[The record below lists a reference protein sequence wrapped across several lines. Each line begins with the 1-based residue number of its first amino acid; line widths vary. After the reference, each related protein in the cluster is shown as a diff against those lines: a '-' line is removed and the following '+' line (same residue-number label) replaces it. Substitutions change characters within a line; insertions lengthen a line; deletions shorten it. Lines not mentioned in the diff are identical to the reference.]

1 MLLTEKI
8 GDMNVWE
15 FVLALFL
22 VQLIVALLIAGVNA
36 LLVKH

>member
-1 MLLTEKI
+1 MILTGKI

-36 LLVKH
+36 LLSKN